1 MSDTPRTD
9 ANELQR
15 EQVERLIES
24 TAELQ
29 KQILRRFANSAIEE
43 LRYHYRVERTRN
55 EELERENSDLR
66 HDLTRAQS
74 ANTELATENADLKA
88 KLARA
93 QALVN
98 EQANDDGLWFM
109 AKTLTEAYLQQK
121 LRDIHRAVEAIRE
134 AEESRND

>member
-1 MSDTPRTD
+1 MSTTPKD

-15 EQVERLIES
+15 DQVERLIES
-24 TAELQ
+24 TTDLQ
-29 KQILRRFANSAIEE
+29 KQILRRFANAAIEE
-43 LRYHYRVERTRN
+43 HTKN
-55 EELERENSDLR
+55 NELERENSDLR

-109 AKTLTEAYLQQK
+109 AKTPTEAYLQQK